1 MAPRNRISVVK
12 TAQMANTL
20 KLVID
25 GRVAGSVEI
34 VDEDTAELRD
44 HRDRQIGTL
53 PDAAT
58 AIAEFEKTI
67 GFDEIELDY

>member
-1 MAPRNRISVVK
+1 MATRKRLSVVK

-25 GRVAGSVEI
+25 GRVVGSVVI
-34 VDEDTAELRD
+34 VGEEAAELRD
-44 HRDRQIGTL
+44 HRDQFIGTF

-58 AIAEFEKTI
+58 AIADFEKTI
-67 GFDEIELDY
+67 GFDEFDLEI

>member
-25 GRVAGSVEI
+25 GRVAGSVVI
-34 VDEDTAELRD
+34 VDDGTAELLD
-44 HRDRQIGTL
+44 HRDRQIGTF
-53 PDAAT
+53 PDATT
-58 AIAEFEKTI
+58 AIAQFEKAI

>member
-1 MAPRNRISVVK
+1 MALRKQISVVK

-25 GRVAGSVEI
+25 GKVAGSVVVI
-34 VDEDTAELRD
+34 DEETAELRD
-44 HRDRQIGTL
+44 HRDQVTGTY

-58 AIAEFEKTI
+58 AIADFEKMS
-67 GFDEIELDY
+67 GFNEIELDL

>member
-12 TAQMANTL
+12 TAQMANTF

-44 HRDRQIGTL
+44 HRDRQIGTF

>member
-1 MAPRNRISVVK
+1 MAPRNQISVVK

-25 GRVAGSVEI
+25 GTVAGSVVVI
-34 VDEDTAELRD
+34 DRNTVELRD
-44 HRDRQIGTL
+44 HRDRMLGTF

-67 GFDEIELDY
+67 GFDEVGLDL

>member
-25 GRVAGSVEI
+25 GRVAGSVLI
-34 VDEDTAELRD
+34 VDEDTAVLRD
-44 HRDRQIGTL
+44 HRDRKIGSF

-58 AIAEFEKTI
+58 AISEFEKTI
-67 GFDEIELDY
+67 GFDEIELEL

>member
-25 GRVAGSVEI
+25 GRVAGSVVI
-34 VDEDTAELRD
+34 VDEETAELRN
-44 HRDRQIGTL
+44 HQDRLVGTF
-53 PDAAT
+53 PDSAT
-58 AIAEFEKTI
+58 AIAGFEKTI
-67 GFDEIELDY
+67 GFDEIELEL